1 MFTSWQ
7 QPASFPLCQHRGQAS
22 IGSSKE
28 QGWANIFKLCKGA
41 IFLKFSH
48 LPIHLLT
55 VTMPVLLASSLEMAT
70 GLILPIL
77 KEYKVGMKCKTGWE
91 RSQFSGF
98 SFLAGGGSFLFISS
112 FLDSFFSM

>member
-1 MFTSWQ
+1 MG
-7 QPASFPLCQHRGQAS
+7 LAS
-22 IGSSKE
+22 IGSSRE
-28 QGWANIFKLCKGA
+28 QGWANIFKLCESV
-41 IFLKFSH
+41 IFLKLTH

-77 KEYKVGMKCKTGWE
+77 KEYKVGMKCRTGWE
-91 RSQFSGF
+91 SSQFSGF
-98 SFLAGGGSFLFISS
+98 SFLVGGGSFLFISS

>member
-1 MFTSWQ
+1 MFT
-7 QPASFPLCQHRGQAS
+7 
-22 IGSSKE
+22 
-28 QGWANIFKLCKGA
+28 
-41 IFLKFSH
+41 H
-48 LPIHLLT
+48 LPMHLLT
-55 VTMPVLLASSLEMAT
+55 VTMPVLLTSSLEMAT

-77 KEYKVGMKCKTGWE
+77 KEYKVGMKCKSDWD